1 MKGIMREDLLY
12 EYLRLCTNLQFS
24 TKFMSGWVAIEKLPN
39 GLLEI
44 ETKNTDIFSDMPAP
58 TADKK
63 ETLRLKR
70 RIAMV
75 AAAAANHQNPS
86 GLIGRVLKL
95 S

>member
-12 EYLRLCTNLQFS
+12 EYLQLCANLQFS
-24 TKFMSGWVAIEKLPN
+24 TKFMSGWVAIEKPPN

-44 ETKNTDIFSDMPAP
+44 ETKNTDIFSDIPAP
-58 TADKK
+58 IADKK

-86 GLIGRVLKL
+86 RLIGRVLKL

>member
-12 EYLRLCTNLQFS
+12 EYLQLCANLQFS

-44 ETKNTDIFSDMPAP
+44 ETKNTDIFSDIPSP
-58 TADKK
+58 IADKK
-63 ETLRLKR
+63 ETLLLKR